1 MFALTLNN
9 PWQTDLPTPTK
20 IGVFLTLNALRHARN
35 QKLWEAVSITY
46 KAAQLTA
53 SQPSAVGG
61 CITELHARSSGGSEP
76 DAWQLPGHAGLLT
89 ALLGNTQQ
97 KDHHVKHDDF
107 TFLLVPSLQIISFMC
122 KHCSRVP
129 NSLDFQRWAAPAVPE
144 QRQPPNALP
153 GMDDSSTAA
162 TFSAHGLNP
171 SKILPALPPATPWG
185 ALPAQHLPEPRVLGA
200 PYRRPP
206 PGAARPPRSLSAA
219 AQPASAAR
227 RLPRPHGRTAARYR
241 GRAPA
246 AGRAPAPTD
255 DASPEAGDAKT
266 AAEPPPP
273 AAPPPLPRSASP
285 QRRRAAVPQHPAPGR
300 QRLLSALPPFG
311 GGGGPRSHPIP
322 GRKRRARAA
331 EGAGRR
337 GGLRVRVL
345 RCDAAGWRFWVAVP
359 KPGEVRDQPPW
370 AVGGVFPRGRPT
382 AHRRT
387 AAEKQGLLLIEMA
400 AEPVRTVV
408 GVQHAL
414 WKYSVVCF
422 SQYWL
427 SGHHL
432 EYLGTT
438 WMGESW
444 EFLTLNRI
452 VSNFIKLMDAALTIH
467 HLKKLQ

>member
-153 GMDDSSTAA
+153 GMDSSTAA

-227 RLPRPHGRTAARYR
+227 RLPRPHGSPVPGTRPRGRSGSGTHGRRESRGRRCEDRRGASSSRGPTTTAALRLTSAAPS
-241 GRAPA
+241 GRAA
-246 AGRAPAPTD
+246 APSTGA
-255 DASPEAGDAKT
+255 
-266 AAEPPPP
+266 
-273 AAPPPLPRSASP
+273 AAPPVRPASLRRRRRPPQPPHPRQEAAR
-285 QRRRAAVPQHPAPGR
+285 QGGGRGGAARRAARSRSAVWCCRVAVLSGR
-300 QRLLSALPPFG
+300 SET
-311 GGGGPRSHPIP
+311 
-322 GRKRRARAA
+322 RR
-331 EGAGRR
+331 GAGS
-337 GGLRVRVL
+337 
-345 RCDAAGWRFWVAVP
+345 AT
-359 KPGEVRDQPPW
+359 
-370 AVGGVFPRGRPT
+370 VGG
-382 AHRRT
+382 
-387 AAEKQGLLLIEMA
+387 
-400 AEPVRTVV
+400 
-408 GVQHAL
+408 
-414 WKYSVVCF
+414 WWC
-422 SQYWL
+422 
-427 SGHHL
+427 
-432 EYLGTT
+432 
-438 WMGESW
+438 
-444 EFLTLNRI
+444 
-452 VSNFIKLMDAALTIH
+452 VS
-467 HLKKLQ
+467 